1 MSEATKLRKFIVS
14 TFSLNGFTIQER
26 ACAYLV
32 QQLEPLGSREDR
44 DKWLD
49 KIVDYVRVSSTNDGN
64 IVTYELL
71 SKALKF
77 CCNLQI
83 LNDEDILH
91 VTPAYKLP
99 RYRYCPTTRKFQ
111 RIKSEISMFGDAQS
125 KIAQY
130 VDRYTVIRQ
139 RMARIKTT
147 TDGTLNQPLTIGDKI
162 RDVDYLLS
170 SGACRKFDHSSK
182 SNSIL
187 LLGVLVQLKEGGR
200 HYLEDPT
207 GAIPL
212 DITATDFQKGYF
224 TENCC
229 VLAEGRY
236 CSDRRVFFVTN
247 MALPPCERT
256 EISKIYFGE
265 SNNFSDSNDLNLKSC
280 NPKLLEY
287 EKSKNRMIV
296 FVSDVFLDDPKVLK
310 KFHTLLNSFNDLAP
324 VAIVMMGDYLS
335 CRIPSHAY
343 AQELKTHLNQLGNF
357 LHDNTPVLCKH
368 TMFVL
373 LSGPGDRYSGAAG
386 ASILPRPLI
395 PEFLTEEFRRLVPRC
410 VFTTNPCRMQYCTQ
424 QIHIIRAD
432 GLMKK
437 TANYD
442 IRHSS
447 MDRNKSTSAAESDD
461 DIIKNYIKTLE
472 SQSHLIT
479 VPLDVCPT
487 YWPLASHSLS
497 LYPMPDVV
505 CIADSNAP
513 EYSTVGSND
522 SNSSSSKISSS
533 SGCIFF
539 NPSSFSKNKYTFSVY
554 ITAQR
559 QIEDSNLPDDEY
571 DADNTLM
578 DSEDTVATVGNR
590 LKVN

>member
-1 MSEATKLRKFIVS
+1 MSETTKLRKFIVS

-32 QQLEPLGSREDR
+32 QQLEPLETREDR
-44 DKWLD
+44 DQWLE
-49 KIVDYVRVSSTNDGN
+49 KIVDYVRVSNTNDGN

-91 VTPAYKLP
+91 VTPAHKLP
-99 RYRYCPTTRKFQ
+99 RYRYCPTTKKFQ
-111 RIKSEISMFGDAQS
+111 RIKSETSMFGDAQS
-125 KIAQY
+125 KISQY

-139 RMARIKTT
+139 RMSRIKTI

-170 SGACRKFDHSSK
+170 SGACRKFDRSSK
-182 SNSIL
+182 
-187 LLGVLVQLKEGGR
+187 K
-200 HYLEDPT
+200 
-207 GAIPL
+207 
-212 DITATDFQKGYF
+212 
-224 TENCC
+224 
-229 VLAEGRY
+229 GRY

-247 MALPPCERT
+247 MALPPCERA

-265 SNNFSDSNDLNLKSC
+265 SNNFSDNNDLNLKSC

-287 EKSKNRMIV
+287 EKRKSRMII
-296 FVSDVFLDDPKVLK
+296 FVADVLLDDPKVLR

-324 VAIVMMGDYLS
+324 VAIVMMGDFLS

-343 AQELKTHLNQLGNF
+343 AQELKNHLTQLGHF
-357 LHDNTPVLCKH
+357 LHDNTPGLCKH

-373 LSGPGDRYSGAAG
+373 LSGPGDRYCGAAG
-386 ASILPRPLI
+386 ASIFPRPLI
-395 PEFLTEEFRRLVPRC
+395 PEFLTEEFRSLVPRC
-410 VFTTNPCRMQYCTQ
+410 IFTTNPCRMQYCTQ

-442 IRHSS
+442 IRHGS
-447 MDRNKSTSAAESDD
+447 MDQKKSTTVIESDD

-487 YWPLASHSLS
+487 YWPLASNSLS

-505 CIADSNAP
+505 CIADSNVP

-533 SGCIFF
+533 SGCVFF

-571 DADNTLM
+571 DADNALM

-590 LKVN
+590 RKVI